1 MHTFDLTRGNNI
13 CKRKQYI
20 KIIAK
25 LGHLYY
31 PVNNMFQFTCGLLY
45 KSLLFLYI
53 VSLYRP
59 KQNTIRI
66 VTDIIK
72 RNS

>member
-1 MHTFDLTRGNNI
+1 MIKQVLELLLAKIMHTFDLTRGNNI

-31 PVNNMFQFTCGLLY
+31 PVNNMFQFTCGLFYL
-45 KSLLFLYI
+45 S
-53 VSLYRP
+53 
-59 KQNTIRI
+59 
-66 VTDIIK
+66 
-72 RNS
+72 